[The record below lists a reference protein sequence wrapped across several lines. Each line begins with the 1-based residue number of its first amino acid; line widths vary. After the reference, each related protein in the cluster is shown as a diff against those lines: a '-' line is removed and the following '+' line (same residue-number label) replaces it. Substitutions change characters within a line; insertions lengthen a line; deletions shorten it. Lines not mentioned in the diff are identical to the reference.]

1 MIQYHLFRKPVFLA
15 AIASLV
21 CLAFSGAAIRAS
33 RSPKNVSSDTS
44 LNPQLKIKTAA
55 PNLQIKELR
64 ITGNKLEMALKN
76 DYSDSVTAFIIS
88 VAGVEHAEDLIFAD
102 SPADRKLAPSA
113 IRQLRYTLTS
123 NAPQPPEIVVYG
135 VVFDNLKYVG
145 DANRV
150 VRVFLR
156 RSGLRKQI
164 ARIYPYLSKLGEA
177 SDEARPVALEQLK
190 SAAELLSTKE
200 AKGQSKHVGEGLQSG
215 KDIVDEW
222 VSDLDKFIQ
231 TGNIQKMRA
240 KYALIRERCIY
251 LLNRM

>member
-1 MIQYHLFRKPVFLA
+1 MTHFHLFRKSVFLA
-15 AIASLV
+15 AIASLA
-21 CLAFSGAAIRAS
+21 CLAFADAAIRTS
-33 RSPKNVSSDTS
+33 HSSGDVFSQTPV
-44 LNPQLKIKTAA
+44 NPQLKIRTAA

-64 ITGNKLEMALKN
+64 LTGNKLEMALKN
-76 DYSDSVTAFIIS
+76 DYGDSITAFIIS
-88 VAGVEHAEDLIFAD
+88 VAGEEYAEDLIFAE
-102 SPADRKLAPSA
+102 SPAARKLAPSA
-113 IRQLRYTLTS
+113 IRQLRYILPS
-123 NAPQPPEIVVYG
+123 SASQPPEIVVYG

-145 DANRV
+145 DPQRV
-150 VRVFLR
+150 VKVFLR

-177 SDEARPVALEQLK
+177 SDEAGPVALEQLK

-222 VSDLDKFIQ
+222 ISDLDKFIQ
-231 TGNIQKMRA
+231 TGNIQQMRA